1 VAAYNAARARAAH
14 AAVTNVVQDDA
25 KRLHGRATTSAQLAA
40 APLWPS
46 LPPSPI
52 GGAWQ
57 GLAQELRRHGDHWSV
72 WTDWYDD
79 VLAGTPRSEAEEAA
93 FTDIPGRLPWRA
105 GADAVNTEI
114 ARRLAEI
121 RRDQEPAEIS
131 DQSPTSERNRRPI
144 ATIISDLAEVASP
157 QPALTSRGQLDAIPN
172 RAFDLPSADD
182 DLSTLPI
189 RQSNLIKIILS
200 DVPRNAPA
208 YLWASL
214 RSYQEEL
221 MARGVQPIL
230 PLLKDGAEIIAAA
243 VHAPRAEDEWL
254 EPGMCKAFDK
264 FDENHILFV
273 AHFPRD
279 AEREAIYSQT
289 PLDEERAS
297 GKELI
302 EPFEA
307 VAKAT
312 QDAHGEKRVTDNFVT
327 VIERLTDLARVLATQ
342 PAASAS
348 QCQSLSRSAGFAG
361 RSESAGQNE
370 KALGA
375 RQPRILRTYL
385 QLHWHD
391 RYDYRLCGSRRALR
405 SAIEMLSR
413 FIH

>member
-1 VAAYNAARARAAH
+1 MQVCAGHWPCRSTRFPDLGLRQSARRILLCNPAAICYPPPADSWGSTVAKTTTRGSKEIGPPDPRDSNGAFCRWLLEQPPEWSVTIAARAALRVIPLLNRIAHQSDTVLTTLRANAIARSVARYPEPTLWTEALADGAAEAAVYNARKAAFAAVSAVDARDAALTAADVVTSGTLDLVARNAAEAAVFAARNAAAAANSDARAVAAYNAARARARAAD

-72 WTDWYDD
+72 WIDWYDD

-121 RRDQEPAEIS
+121 RRDQKPAEIS

-172 RAFDLPSADD
+172 RAFDLPSADN

-200 DVPRNAPA
+200 D
-208 YLWASL
+208 
-214 RSYQEEL
+214 
-221 MARGVQPIL
+221 L
-230 PLLKDGAEIIAAA
+230 P
-243 VHAPRAEDEWL
+243 
-254 EPGMCKAFDK
+254 
-264 FDENHILFV
+264 
-273 AHFPRD
+273 
-279 AEREAIYSQT
+279 S
-289 PLDEERAS
+289 
-297 GKELI
+297 
-302 EPFEA
+302 
-307 VAKAT
+307 
-312 QDAHGEKRVTDNFVT
+312 
-327 VIERLTDLARVLATQ
+327 
-342 PAASAS
+342 
-348 QCQSLSRSAGFAG
+348 
-361 RSESAGQNE
+361 
-370 KALGA
+370 
-375 RQPRILRTYL
+375 
-385 QLHWHD
+385 
-391 RYDYRLCGSRRALR
+391 
-405 SAIEMLSR
+405 
-413 FIH
+413 